1 MFRTVIL
8 IFAIVFLCFSHQVSF
23 GQIQAE
29 KDSQQMAIENTV
41 SLYYKSLG
49 EQSGIYR
56 GPGYIGYPYQVTNG
70 HQFFESPD
78 FSKGTIFYDG
88 MLYQDIPMWYD
99 LVKDQIVV
107 KTLDSLSM
115 ISLHNE
121 RIDYFSLLG
130 HYFKK
135 IIQDPSNSNSLSTG
149 FYDQIYKGKTEVLV
163 RRFKGTLED
172 VSPEGIFTKILKQKN
187 EIYLQKDG
195 KYFSV
200 LSSGSV
206 LKALG
211 NNQKEILSQLKKN
224 SIKFKK
230 DPEKATVMMVMYY
243 DQLNN

>member
-1 MFRTVIL
+1 MFRSITL
-8 IFAIVFLCFSHQVSF
+8 IFVIVFLCFSHEISF

-29 KDSQQMAIENTV
+29 KDSQQLAIKNTV

-56 GPGYIGYPYQVTNG
+56 GPGYIGYPYEVSNG
-70 HQFFESPD
+70 HQFFESSNFD
-78 FSKGTIFYDG
+78 KGTIFYDG
-88 MLYQDIPMWYD
+88 LLYQNIPMWYD
-99 LVKDQIVV
+99 LVKDQVIVQ
-107 KTLDSLSM
+107 TLDSLSM

-121 RIDYFSLLG
+121 KIDYFSLFG

-135 IIQDPSNSNSLSTG
+135 ITQDSSNSKSMSAG
-149 FYDQIYKGKTEVLV
+149 FYDQIYNGKTEVLV

-187 EIYLQKDG
+187 EIYLKKDG
-195 KYFSV
+195 NYFSV

-211 NNQKEILSQLKKN
+211 NKQKEILNHLKK
-224 SIKFKK
+224 STVKFKK
-230 DPEKATVMMVMYY
+230 DPEKAIVMMVTYY

>member
-1 MFRTVIL
+1 MFRSVAFFFG
-8 IFAIVFLCFSHQVSF
+8 FAFFCFTPKALF
-23 GQIQAE
+23 GQTKTD
-29 KDSQQMAIENTV
+29 KDSQQTIIQNTV

-56 GPGYIGYPYQVTNG
+56 GPGYTGYPYQVTNG
-70 HQFFESPD
+70 HQFFESPN

-99 LVKDQIVV
+99 LVKDQVV
-107 KTLDSLSM
+107 VQTLDSLSL

-130 HYFKK
+130 HHFKK
-135 IIQDPSNSNSLSTG
+135 IIQEPSNSNSITTG
-149 FYDQIYKGKTEVLV
+149 FYDQIYKGKSEVLV

-187 EIYLQKDG
+187 EIYLKKDG

-200 LSSGSV
+200 QSSGSV